1 MKPVQIEDLLSYR
14 FLSAVE
20 ISPDGRRAAFVVKQ
34 ADAEKNEYRSNIYLA
49 DLGSR
54 ATARLTGGGKDGPY
68 AWGSDGSELY
78 FLSKR
83 EEEEG
88 KSFLYRIRVDGGEA
102 ERIAVLS
109 HVADGLRRLDDGRFL
124 YTARVPLTD
133 ESEREDARE
142 YEVLDEI
149 PFWMNGEGFTNQR
162 RKHLLLFDPASE
174 ASKDLLEPHLEVT
187 SFDVRGDRCAVVGR
201 RFEGV
206 APVVRELW
214 TIDLSDGAA
223 NRLPIG
229 ELQLDEVRFL
239 DDGTLVA
246 TGTDMDPYGLGQN
259 REVLSI
265 DVASGEIT
273 SLTPGWDRSV
283 GNSIAADCRHGG
295 GPTLRV
301 DGESVHVSVTERT
314 VGHLVRI
321 SRDGA
326 VRTVV
331 ESSGSIDAY
340 DVRDG
345 VVLTIGLRPG
355 ALQELYVHDAE
366 GETTLTSLNEASLSD
381 RAIASHERFAVP
393 SARGDGIDAWLI
405 RPTDFDE
412 GTKVP
417 TILTI
422 HGGPRAAYGEIFFH
436 QMQMLAGKGYAIL
449 ISNPHGSS
457 GRGNRFADIREEY
470 GKIDY
475 EDLMAVVDAAV
486 ERFPFVDGDRLGVMG
501 GSYGGF
507 MTNWMIGHTDRFR
520 AAVSQRSI
528 ANWIHKFCTTDIGYY
543 FNADQLGT
551 DPWAEGGSDRLWW
564 HSPLRYADRAKT
576 PTLFVHSEQ
585 DYRCWLPEGIQMF
598 TALKYHGVET
608 RLVMFREE
616 NHELSRNGKPKHRI
630 RRLEEI
636 VAWFDRFLKG
646 VPSDGSSG

>member
-14 FLSAVE
+14 FLSALE
-20 ISPDGRRAAFVVKQ
+20 ISPDGRRAAFVVKR
-34 ADAEKNEYRSNIYLA
+34 ADAEKNEYRSDVHLV
-49 DLGSR
+49 DLVSR
-54 ATARLTGGGKDGPY
+54 VCTQLTRGGKDGPY
-68 AWGSDGSELY
+68 AWGSDGSELF

-88 KSFLYRIRVDGGEA
+88 KSFLYRIRVEGGEA
-102 ERIAVLS
+102 ERIAVLP
-109 HVADGLRRLDDGRFL
+109 HAADGLRRLDDGRFL

-133 ESEREDARE
+133 ESEREDAKE

-149 PFWMNGEGFTNQR
+149 PFWMNGEGFTNRR
-162 RKHLLLFDPASE
+162 RKHLLLFDPATE
-174 ASKDLLEPHLEVT
+174 ASKDLLDPQLEVT
-187 SFDVRGDRCAVVGR
+187 AFDVRGDRCAVIGR

-214 TIDLSDGAA
+214 TIDLSEGATK
-223 NRLPIG
+223 RLPIG

-246 TGTDMDPYGLGQN
+246 TGNDMKPYGLGQN
-259 REVLSI
+259 REILSI
-265 DVASGEIT
+265 DVASGGVT
-273 SLTPGWDRSV
+273 ALTPGWDRSV
-283 GNSIAADCRHGG
+283 GNSIVADCRHGG

-301 DGESVHVSVTERT
+301 DSGSVYVSVTERT

-321 SRDGA
+321 SRDGE
-326 VRTVV
+326 VQVIV

-345 VVLTIGLRPG
+345 VVLTVGLRPG
-355 ALQELYVHDAE
+355 ALQELYLHDAD
-366 GETTLTSLNEASLSD
+366 GEAKLTALNEASLAD
-381 RAIASHERFAVP
+381 RAIASLERFAVP
-393 SARGDGIDAWLI
+393 SARGDEMDAWLI
-405 RPTDFDE
+405 RPIDFDE
-412 GTKVP
+412 STKVP

-422 HGGPRAAYGEIFFH
+422 HGGPRGAYGEVFFH
-436 QMQMLAGKGYAIL
+436 QMQMLAGRGYAIL

-457 GRGNRFADIREEY
+457 GRGNEFADIREEY

-475 EDLMAVVDAAV
+475 EDLMVVVDAAL
-486 ERFPFVDGDRLGVMG
+486 ERFPFLDEDRLGVMG

-564 HSPLRYADRAKT
+564 YSPLRYADRAKT
-576 PTLFVHSEQ
+576 PTLFIHSEQ

-608 RLVMFREE
+608 RLVMFRDE
-616 NHELSRNGKPKHRI
+616 NHELSRSGKPKHRV

-636 VAWFDRFLKG
+636 VAWFDRHLEGESKA
-646 VPSDGSSG
+646 

>member
-34 ADAEKNEYRSNIYLA
+34 ADAEKNEYRSDIYLG
-49 DLGSR
+49 DLASR
-54 ATARLTGGGKDGPY
+54 VTARLTSSGKDGPY
-68 AWGSDGSELY
+68 AWGSDGSELF

-102 ERIAVLS
+102 ERFAVLP
-109 HVADGLRRLDDGRFL
+109 HAADGLRRLDDGRFL

-133 ESEREDARE
+133 ETDREDAKE

-162 RKHLLLFDPASE
+162 RKHLLLFDPATE
-174 ASKDLLEPHLEVT
+174 VSKDLLDPHLEVT
-187 SFDVRGDRCAVVGR
+187 SFDARGDRCAVVGR
-201 RFEGV
+201 RFDGV

-265 DVASGEIT
+265 DVASGGVT

-301 DGESVHVSVTERT
+301 DGGSVYVSVTDRT

-321 SRDGA
+321 SRDGE
-326 VRTVV
+326 VQTVV

-340 DVRDG
+340 DVRDD

-355 ALQELYVHDAE
+355 ALQELYLRDAE
-366 GETTLTSLNEASLSD
+366 GETKLTALNEASLTD

-393 SARGDGIDAWLI
+393 SARGDEVDAWLI
-405 RPTDFDE
+405 RPTDFDQ

-422 HGGPRAAYGEIFFH
+422 HGGPRGAYGEIFFH
-436 QMQMLAGKGYAIL
+436 QMQMLAGRGYAIL

-457 GRGNRFADIREEY
+457 GRGDGFADIREEY

-475 EDLMAVVDAAV
+475 EDLMAVVDAALD
-486 ERFPFVDGDRLGVMG
+486 RFPFLDRDRLGVMG

-551 DPWAEGGSDRLWW
+551 DPWAESGSDRLWW

-616 NHELSRNGKPKHRI
+616 NHELSRSGKPKHRI

-646 VPSDGSSG
+646 EPSDASSG

>member
-34 ADAEKNEYRSNIYLA
+34 ANAERNEYRSDIHLV
-49 DLGSR
+49 DLGTRDVS
-54 ATARLTGGGKDGPY
+54 RLTSSGKDGPFG
-68 AWGSDGSELY
+68 WGSDGSELF
-78 FLSKR
+78 FLSRR

-88 KSFLYRIRVDGGEA
+88 KSFLFRIRVGGGEA
-102 ERIAVLS
+102 KRIAVLP
-109 HVADGLRRLDDGRFL
+109 HKADRLRRLDDGRFL

-133 ESEREDARE
+133 ESDREDAAD

-162 RKHLLLFDPASE
+162 RKHLLLFDPDTQE
-174 ASKDLLEPHLEVT
+174 WKDLLDPHLEVMV
-187 SFDVRGDRCAVVGR
+187 FDVRGNRCAVVGR
-201 RFEGV
+201 RFEGK
-206 APVVRELW
+206 APVVHELW
-214 TIDLSDGAA
+214 TVDFSDGAA
-223 NRLPIG
+223 RQLPIG
-229 ELQLDEVRFL
+229 ALQLDEVLFL
-239 DDGTLVA
+239 DENTLVA
-246 TGTDMDPYGLGQN
+246 TGTNMEPYGLGQN
-259 REVLSI
+259 REILSI
-265 DVASGEIT
+265 DIASGSVA

-283 GNSIAADCRHGG
+283 GNSVVADCRNGG
-295 GPTLRV
+295 GLTLRV
-301 DGESVHVSVTERT
+301 DGVDVYVLVTART
-314 VGHLVRI
+314 VGHLIQI
-321 SRDGA
+321 SRDGE
-326 VRTVV
+326 VRTIV

-345 VVLTIGLRPG
+345 LVLTIGLRPT
-355 ALQELYVHDAE
+355 ALQEIYLHDAG
-366 GETTLTSLNEASLSD
+366 GETRLTSLNEASVAD
-381 RAIASHERFAVP
+381 RAVSVPEGFAVP
-393 SARGDGIDAWLI
+393 SSRGDEIDAWLI
-405 RPTDFDE
+405 RPIDFDPNAE
-412 GTKVP
+412 VP
-417 TILTI
+417 MILTI
-422 HGGPRAAYGEIFFH
+422 HGGPRGAYGEIFFH

-457 GRGNRFADIREEY
+457 GRGNAFADIRCEY

-475 EDLMAVVDAAV
+475 EDLMAVVDAAL
-486 ERFPFVDGDRLGVMG
+486 ERFPFLDESWLGVMG

-520 AAVSQRSI
+520 AAVSQRLI

-543 FNADQLGT
+543 FNADQLGI
-551 DPWAEGGSDRLWW
+551 DPWAEGGSDKLWW

-576 PTLFVHSEQ
+576 PTLFIHSEQ

-616 NHELSRNGKPKHRI
+616 NHELSRSGKPKHRI

-636 VAWFDRFLKG
+636 VAWFDRHLKG
-646 VPSDGSSG
+646 ESVE